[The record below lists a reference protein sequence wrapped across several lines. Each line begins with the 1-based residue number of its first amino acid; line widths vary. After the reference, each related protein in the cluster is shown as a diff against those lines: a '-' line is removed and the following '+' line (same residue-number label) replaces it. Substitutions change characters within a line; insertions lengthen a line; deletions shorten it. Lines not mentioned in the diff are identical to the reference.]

1 MKRLHSK
8 EVAHH
13 NISLE
18 SFRIN
23 SAGFVYLT
31 NFINASLS
39 SSNEHCL
46 GFPTQ
51 NYKQE
56 YDWPPEVTI
65 YHMIKQQRQDILVE
79 ELDIFKIDVWNLGVC
94 ILKILMP
101 KERQFIQK

>member
-1 MKRLHSK
+1 MKYVIEYRPDFDLNEYLQIKERMNEKVSIEQKKNIIHQMIDIVKRLHSK

-56 YDWPPEVTI
+56 YD
-65 YHMIKQQRQDILVE
+65 
-79 ELDIFKIDVWNLGVC
+79 
-94 ILKILMP
+94 
-101 KERQFIQK
+101 